1 MKKVLLTSSVLATL
15 IFTFGCGGNKEY
27 SAENDPITKMYDS
40 INRAD
45 SLKKWGPPKAITFG
59 EADDTTTEMDESR
72 IVIEGYVGISSY
84 VSQSNTTTTI
94 KLWER
99 RGQYRGDAVSCFIN
113 TGKNKNE
120 MKRLKEDFQSEDVII
135 TGNSEEKIEV
145 GDYVRI
151 TGVFHKPYDE
161 GYGTIDVQIIEII
174 EDTVEYDYTAAK
186 PAVINISDTAGIYKN
201 QDKLVVAEG
210 YLELPMFVSIREYVY
225 FYLKPSLNSE
235 SYITADILIGNTPNK
250 VEDIPENYSQ
260 SDIKVHDNKGN
271 IVGKKKVRIYGVWN
285 YSGIA
290 VERIETL

>member
-1 MKKVLLTSSVLATL
+1 MKKVLFTSSVLAIL
-15 IFTFGCGGNKEY
+15 MFTFGCGGNKEY
-27 SAENDPITKMYDS
+27 SSENDPITKMYDS

-59 EADDTTTEMDESR
+59 EADDTTSEMDESR

-84 VSQSNTTTTI
+84 VSQSNTSTTI

-135 TGNSEEKIEV
+135 TGNSEEKIGV

-161 GYGTIDVQIIEII
+161 GYGTIDVQTIEKI
-174 EDTVEYDYTAAK
+174 EDNAEYDYAAAK
-186 PAVINISDTAGIYKN
+186 PAVINISDTTGIYKN